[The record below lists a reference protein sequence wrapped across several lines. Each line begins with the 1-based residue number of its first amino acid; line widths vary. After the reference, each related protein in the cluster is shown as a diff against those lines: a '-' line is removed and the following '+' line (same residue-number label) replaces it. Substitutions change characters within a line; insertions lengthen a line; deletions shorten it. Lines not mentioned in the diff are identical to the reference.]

1 MPFTKITNMEE
12 TIENGKLIMAF
23 ILLAILGGIVFP
35 TFAVLFLLMDL
46 LWIIPILFATICFIL
61 SLIIIKNIEMHK
73 KAQKIRSRVKSRR
86 TWMSLADYGASYGRI
101 EKRSSKKKP
110 PTTQEEDRWSYLK
123 RILEKSNN
131 ETKNKKL

>member
-1 MPFTKITNMEE
+1 MEDVP
-12 TIENGKLIMAF
+12 ENGMLIMTF
-23 ILLAILGGIVFP
+23 ITLVILGTVVFP
-35 TFAVLFLLMDL
+35 TLIILLL
-46 LWIIPILFATICFIL
+46 LAGLSWIIPVSLTAICLLL
-61 SLIIIKNIEMHK
+61 SLLIGKNIERHER
-73 KAQKIRSRVKSRR
+73 AQKIRSGVKSRR

-110 PTTQEEDRWSYLK
+110 PTTQEEDRWIYLK